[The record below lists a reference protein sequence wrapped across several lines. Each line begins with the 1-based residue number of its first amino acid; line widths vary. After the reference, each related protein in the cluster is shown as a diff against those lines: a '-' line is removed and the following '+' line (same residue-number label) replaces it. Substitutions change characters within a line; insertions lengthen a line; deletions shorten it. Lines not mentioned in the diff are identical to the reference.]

1 MVVVESVEEQE
12 EQVEQVEQEQQGKQ
26 EGWVC
31 GRDWRTLGKPGSLG
45 GHKLRPQAANR
56 FLRRT
61 LLKKVNQA

>member
-1 MVVVESVEEQE
+1 MVVVGRVEEQE
-12 EQVEQVEQEQQGKQ
+12 EQVEQEEQEQQEEQVEQ

-56 FLRRT
+56 FLPRT
-61 LLKKVNQA
+61 LL